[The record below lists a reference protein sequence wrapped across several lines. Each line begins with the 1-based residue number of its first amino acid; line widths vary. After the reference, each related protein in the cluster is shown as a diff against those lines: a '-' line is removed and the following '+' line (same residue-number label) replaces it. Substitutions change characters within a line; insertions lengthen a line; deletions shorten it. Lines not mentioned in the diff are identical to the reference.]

1 MEYKDYYQIL
11 GVKRDAKAD
20 EIKKAYRV
28 LARKYHPDVSKEAN
42 AEEKFKE
49 VAEAYEVLKDT
60 EKRAAYDQLGTW
72 RQGQEFRPPPGW
84 DKRAGGFHFDSGGA
98 GAAGFDFSDFF
109 AEMFGGG
116 QRSARAGTA
125 AHRGQDVEATVE
137 LSLEDAMHGTEAS
150 FQLTVP
156 ELAGS
161 GQLRR
166 VPRQVKV
173 RIPKGITDGKTMRV
187 PGKGGR
193 GIGGSPDGDLFLKIV
208 IRPHRLFRP
217 SGHDL
222 YLDVPVTPW
231 EAGLGAAVDI
241 PTMGGRARLKVPPGV
256 HSGQKLRLQGKG
268 LPKPGGHG
276 AGDLF
281 ALIQIAVP
289 PNATAQEKEL
299 FEQLSKVS
307 DFNPRAHFGGN

>member
-1 MEYKDYYQIL
+1 
-11 GVKRDAKAD
+11 
-20 EIKKAYRV
+20 
-28 LARKYHPDVSKEAN
+28 
-42 AEEKFKE
+42 
-49 VAEAYEVLKDT
+49 
-60 EKRAAYDQLGTW
+60 
-72 RQGQEFRPPPGW
+72 
-84 DKRAGGFHFDSGGA
+84 
-98 GAAGFDFSDFF
+98 
-109 AEMFGGG
+109 
-116 QRSARAGTA
+116 
-125 AHRGQDVEATVE
+125 
-137 LSLEDAMHGTEAS
+137 MHGTEAS

-156 ELAGS
+156 EMVGG

-193 GIGGSPDGDLFLKIV
+193 GIGGSPDGDLFLRIV
-208 IRPHRLFRP
+208 IRPHPLFRP
-217 SGHDL
+217 AGHDL

-231 EAGLGAAVDI
+231 EASLGAAVDI
-241 PTMGGRARLKVPPGV
+241 PTIGGRARLKVPPGV
-256 HSGQKLRLQGKG
+256 RSGQKLRLQGKG

-289 PNATAQEKEL
+289 PHATAQEKEL

-307 DFNPRAHFGGN
+307 QFDPRAHFGGS